1 MQAGQIIDVM
11 APHASDG
18 LVQVIGGDL
27 NTFSS
32 SNTTQFFIDAVPLPF
47 NGKENPLSLKDS
59 WPAAPGNSGRKPST
73 RSGGSGLGG
82 MGQGM
87 GMGMGARFQ
96 IPDEPGID
104 WLFVSEFATV
114 LAAEVVANELTS
126 TASDHLPVTA
136 TIEF

>member
-1 MQAGQIIDVM
+1 MS
-11 APHASDG
+11 PHARDD

-32 SNTTQFFIDAVPLPF
+32 SNTTRFFVDAVPLPY
-47 NGKENPLSLKDS
+47 NGKANPLALKDTWS
-59 WPAAPGNSGRKPST
+59 AAPGNTGRKPST
-73 RSGGSGLGG
+73 RSGGNFGG

-87 GMGMGARFQ
+87 GQGGAMAARFEM
-96 IPDEPGID
+96 PDEPGID
-104 WLFVSEFATV
+104 WLFVSEFASV
-114 LAAEVVANELTS
+114 LAAEVVRNDLTT